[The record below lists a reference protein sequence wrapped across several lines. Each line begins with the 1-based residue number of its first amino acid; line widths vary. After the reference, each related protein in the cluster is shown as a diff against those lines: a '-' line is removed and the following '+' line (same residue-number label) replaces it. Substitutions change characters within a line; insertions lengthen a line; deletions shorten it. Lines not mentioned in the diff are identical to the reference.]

1 MLAPYWIWEC
11 AVDADTCDRIIE
23 HGLSQTLDAA
33 AVNRGEEQLDLSVR
47 RSSIAWI
54 HEPWIKEMLFS
65 LGHSI
70 NREAFGFDLYSGL
83 GTFDVQFTQYAHSSG
98 DKYDWHIDTVFAP
111 QKPSDRKL
119 SLIVQ
124 LSDPSDYSGGD
135 LHIKLDHHSSEES
148 LIGLPRGTLIV
159 FPSFFLHCITPVTSG
174 TRHSLVSW
182 LEGPLWR

>member
-1 MLAPYWIWEC
+1 MIAPYWIWER
-11 AVDADTCDRIIE
+11 AVPEDACDHIVE

-33 AVNRGEEQLDLSVR
+33 EVINDSTPLDLSIR

-54 HEPWIKEMLFS
+54 SEPWIKEMLFA
-65 LGHSI
+65 LGHGV

-83 GTFDVQFTQYAHSSG
+83 NTFDVQFTQYAHSTE
-98 DKYDWHIDTVFAP
+98 DKYDWHIDTSFAQ

-124 LSDPSDYSGGD
+124 LSDPSDYSGGE
-135 LHIKLDHHSSEES
+135 LHIKIDGGSDGRLAD
-148 LIGLPRGTLIV
+148 LPRGTLIA

>member
-1 MLAPYWIWEC
+1 MLAPYRIWEC
-11 AVDADTCDRIIE
+11 AVDADTCDHIIE

-33 AVNRGEEQLDLSVR
+33 EIISGEEQLDLSVR

-98 DKYDWHIDTVFAP
+98 DKYDWHIDTAFAQ
-111 QKPSDRKL
+111 QKPSERKL

-124 LSDPSDYSGGD
+124 LSDPTVYSGGD
-135 LHIKLDHHSSEES
+135 LQFNLTGENRAERFV
-148 LIGLPRGTLIV
+148 GLPRGTLIA
-159 FPSFFLHCITPVTSG
+159 FPSFLLHCITPVTSG